1 MTPPLVGVFQLN
13 SWVKGKTL
21 FASCLFQELWN
32 FFSHQNHHENL
43 VQIWKMSLHH
53 KILMHLKYTLKINLF
68 SKQNIFVILWLRID
82 VTLLILNSHHL

>member
-1 MTPPLVGVFQLN
+1 
-13 SWVKGKTL
+13 
-21 FASCLFQELWN
+21 
-32 FFSHQNHHENL
+32 
-43 VQIWKMSLHH
+43 MSLYY